1 MDLLFCPRRLKF
13 NPLDHLPKHT
23 EAKRHDK
30 SYKATGENNNM
41 GLPEE
46 NKYIQISTY
55 FSLFCIECNLVLFSV
70 PHIIPATL
78 Q

>member
-1 MDLLFCPRRLKF
+1 MQGHRE
-13 NPLDHLPKHT
+13 H
-23 EAKRHDK
+23 
-30 SYKATGENNNM
+30 NNM

-70 PHIIPATL
+70 PHIIPANTTVTFMTRDQVKFTIL
-78 Q
+78 